1 MVLPGLVIIMAIAD
15 LETCEKVLSTAY
27 NLYLFLL
34 KADNIPGNCEEF
46 REVLFSFCHQL
57 SEVVIGV

>member
-1 MVLPGLVIIMAIAD
+1 MAIVD
-15 LETCEKVLSTAY
+15 LENCEKVLSAAY